1 MEAVPAAENPTASAE
16 TAAAVVT
23 EDGQQARA
31 APAPAAAAA
40 PAAPAPAPAPDAENP
55 TASVVGAAAAA
66 AAAAAGAAAAAVTE
80 DGQARAPAPA
90 PAPPAVAVA
99 VAAAAADAE
108 NPTASVGAAA
118 AAGAAGAPV
127 RRRARRRAQKKV
139 RRRAQKEV
147 KSEDK
152 EGETSSEAST
162 FRRSGVESLIGEQC
176 VPVLIATTFRETHQS
191 FFCVLFAT
199 NSGSSCNMYYGAA
212 GEEKDV
218 SAWDKKVHF
227 VLQHV
232 FMILLRGR
240 PPLCVVTLHF
250 VSAWLI
256 ASKAEPTLYVTYFIK
271 CVCHEYVIRVGFKS
285 IIICV
290 CFWGRTCGIY
300 ISALQTKQCTYLPN
314 TFMTCDVQQ

>member
-1 MEAVPAAENPTASAE
+1 MEAVPAVENPTASAE

-31 APAPAAAAA
+31 ARAPAAAAPA
-40 PAAPAPAPAPDAENP
+40 AAAPAPAPAPDAENP
-55 TASVVGAAAAA
+55 TASV
-66 AAAAAGAAAAAVTE
+66 GAAAAAVTE

-99 VAAAAADAE
+99 VAAAAAADAE
-108 NPTASVGAAA
+108 NPTASVGAATAA

-227 VLQHV
+227 VLQQHV

-250 VSAWLI
+250 ISAWLI

-285 IIICV
+285 ICVFLGQNVWYLHIC
-290 CFWGRTCGIY
+290 FSDQTIY
-300 ISALQTKQCTYLPN
+300 LST
-314 TFMTCDVQQ
+314 

>member
-1 MEAVPAAENPTASAE
+1 MRRIP
-16 TAAAVVT
+16 
-23 EDGQQARA
+23 QLH
-31 APAPAAAAA
+31 
-40 PAAPAPAPAPDAENP
+40 
-55 TASVVGAAAAA
+55 SVVGAAAA

-199 NSGSSCNMYYGAA
+199 NSGSSYNMYYGA

-227 VLQHV
+227 VLQQHV

-250 VSAWLI
+250 ISAWLI

-285 IIICV
+285 ICVFLGQNVWYLHIC
-290 CFWGRTCGIY
+290 FSDQTIY
-300 ISALQTKQCTYLPN
+300 LST
-314 TFMTCDVQQ
+314 